1 MRIQFL
7 LILTC
12 FGIFCF
18 AQEKVV
24 NIEVDVNKET
34 GELKPIW
41 AWFGYDEPNY
51 TYMKNGEKLLRELA
65 ALSPATVYVRT
76 HNLMTTGDGSP
87 ALKWGSTNMYTEDQN
102 GSPVYNWRIVDSI
115 FDTYIHY
122 KMKPLAEI
130 GFMPEALSLKPEPYK
145 HNWNP
150 ADKNSILFSGW
161 AYPPKDYKKWSEL
174 IFQWVEHCVERYG
187 KSEVETWY
195 WELWNEPNIPYLQ
208 AEDQLKTYCKMY
220 DYASDAVKRALPTA
234 RIGGPHIAGV
244 ANDFLRG
251 FIFHCLNGMNG
262 ATGKNGTPLDFI
274 AFHAKGFP
282 TVVNGVV
289 QMGMQNQLS
298 TINENLK
305 IISSIPES
313 KKLPI
318 IIGESDP
325 EGCAACGMNTHP
337 ANAYRNGTMY
347 SSYTAASVARIYDIN
362 DFYGTNII
370 GAVNW
375 SFEFED
381 QPWFYGFRD
390 LATNGVDKPVLNVFR
405 MLGMMPGRRLTVNG
419 NLDYNFKSI
428 CDSSVRGKRTDINA
442 LASKDSN
449 SIAILLWNYHDN
461 DIQDD
466 GSPVIVTV
474 NNISTK
480 SATVYHY
487 RIDKN
492 HSNSYEVWK
501 KMGSP
506 QHPTSEQIKELEKSG
521 QLEMLN
527 KPTSIKNVDNQFR
540 IEMQLPRQAV
550 SLLKLVTE

>member
-1 MRIQFL
+1 MRIQLL

-12 FGIFCF
+12 FSTFCF
-18 AQEKVV
+18 AQEQVV
-24 NIEVDVNKET
+24 NIEVDVRKER
-34 GELKPIW
+34 GELKPLW

-51 TYMKNGEKLLRELA
+51 TYMKNGKKLLRELA
-65 ALSPATVYVRT
+65 DLCPVPVYVRT
-76 HNLMTTGDGSP
+76 HNLMTTGDGVP
-87 ALKWGSTNMYTEDQN
+87 ALKWGSTNMYTEDAN
-102 GSPVYNWRIVDSI
+102 ENPIYNWHIVDSI
-115 FDTYIHY
+115 FDTYIHL
-122 KMKPLAEI
+122 KMKPFVEI
-130 GFMPEALSLKPEPYK
+130 GFMPEALSSKPKPYK
-145 HNWNP
+145 HNWDP

-161 AYPPKDYKKWSEL
+161 AYPPNNYKKWSEL
-174 IFQWVEHCVERYG
+174 IYQWVKHCTERYG

-208 AEDQLKTYCKMY
+208 ADNQLKTYCTMY
-220 DYASDAVKRALPTA
+220 DFASDAVKRALPTA

-251 FIFHCLNGMNG
+251 FILHCLYERNQS
-262 ATGKNGTPLDFI
+262 TGKNGTPLDFI
-274 AFHAKGFP
+274 AFHAKGSP
-282 TVVNGVV
+282 EVVDGVV
-289 QMGMQNQLS
+289 QMGMKNQLS

-305 IISSIPES
+305 LISSIPEV
-313 KKLPI
+313 KNLPI

-347 SSYTAASVARIYDIN
+347 SSYTAASLARIYDIN
-362 DFYGTNII
+362 EYYGTNII

-375 SFEFED
+375 SFEFEN

-405 MLGMMPGRRLTVNG
+405 MLGMMQG
-419 NLDYNFKSI
+419 NRVAVKGTLEYDFKSI
-428 CDSSVRGKRTDINA
+428 CDSGVRSKTTDING
-442 LASKDSN
+442 LASKTTY
-449 SIAILLWNYHDN
+449 SIAILLWNYHDK

-466 GSPVIVTV
+466 GSRVHVTV
-474 NNISTK
+474 KNISAK
-480 SATVYHY
+480 SAMLYHY

-506 QHPTSEQIKELEKSG
+506 QNPISEQIQEFEKSG
-521 QLEMLN
+521 QLEMIN
-527 KPTSIKNVDNQFR
+527 EPTRIQNENNQFG
-540 IEMQLPRQAV
+540 IELQLPRQAV
-550 SLLKLVTE
+550 SLLKLVLE

>member
-1 MRIQFL
+1 MIM
-7 LILTC
+7 TC
-12 FGIFCF
+12 FTFFCF
-18 AQEKVV
+18 AQETAV
-24 NIEVDVNKET
+24 NIEVDLCKEM

-51 TYMKNGEKLLRELA
+51 TYMNNGKKLLSELA
-65 ALSPATVYVRT
+65 DLNPVPVYVRA
-76 HNLMTTGDGSP
+76 HNLMTSGNGIP
-87 ALKWGSTNMYTEDQN
+87 ALKWGSTNMYTEDQHGN
-102 GSPVYNWRIVDSI
+102 PIYSWHIVDSI
-115 FDTYIHY
+115 FDTYIHL

-130 GFMPEALSLKPEPYK
+130 GFMPEALSSKPEPYK
-145 HNWNP
+145 HNWDP
-150 ADKNSILFSGW
+150 ADKNTILFSGW

-174 IFQWVEHCVERYG
+174 IYQWVEHCVERYG
-187 KSEVETWY
+187 KPEVETWY
-195 WELWNEPNIPYLQ
+195 WELWNEPNIGYLQ
-208 AEDQLKTYCKMY
+208 ADDKLKTYCKMY

-244 ANDFLRG
+244 ANDFLKR
-251 FIFHCLNGMNG
+251 FIMHCLHGTNEATEKKG
-262 ATGKNGTPLDFI
+262 AHLDFI
-274 AFHAKGFP
+274 AFHAKGSP
-282 TVVNGVV
+282 EVVDGVV

-305 IISSIPES
+305 LIASIPEI
-313 KKLPI
+313 KNLPI

-362 DFYGTNII
+362 DYYGTNII
-370 GAVNW
+370 GTVNW

-405 MLGMMPGRRLTVNG
+405 LLGMMQGKRLAVIG

-428 CDSSVRGKRTDINA
+428 CDSSVRGTKTDINA
-442 LASKDSN
+442 LASKTTN
-449 SIAILLWNYHDN
+449 SIIILLWNYHDN

-466 GSPVIVTV
+466 GSPVNVTV
-474 NNISTK
+474 KNISTK
-480 SATVYHY
+480 SATLYHY

-506 QHPTSEQIKELEKSG
+506 QHPTSEQIKALEKSG

-527 KPTSIKNVDNQFR
+527 KPTSIKIENNQFR